1 MLSGVII
8 VMRVVV
14 VGIVGGR
21 LAAMIESMIR
31 DGWGRR
37 RQGAARR
44 GRLLHGSLDFLL
56 DPAGGLL
63 EFANGAGETPGEVGQ
78 ALSSEEQQHEHENEQ
93 QLGATDVSDEGE
105 YRGVHG

>member
-1 MLSGVII
+1 MLPRVII

-14 VGIVGGR
+14 VGVVGGR
-21 LAAMIESMIR
+21 LTTMIEPMIR
-31 DGWGRR
+31 DGRGRR
-37 RQGAARR
+37 GQGAARR
-44 GRLLHGSLDFLL
+44 GRLLHGSLDLLL

-78 ALSSEEQQHEHENEQ
+78 ALSPEEQQHEHENEQ

>member
-21 LAAMIESMIR
+21 LAAMIEPMIR

-44 GRLLHGSLDFLL
+44 GRLLHGSLDLLL

-63 EFANGAGETPGEVGQ
+63 EFSNGAGEAPGEVG
-78 ALSSEEQQHEHENEQ
+78 
-93 QLGATDVSDEGE
+93 
-105 YRGVHG
+105 

>member
-21 LAAMIESMIR
+21 LAGMIESMIR

>member
-21 LAAMIESMIR
+21 LAAMIEPMIR

-37 RQGAARR
+37 RQGAAGR
-44 GRLLHGSLDFLL
+44 GRRIAPRSGDG
-56 DPAGGLL
+56 DADEDGGARTCMLL
-63 EFANGAGETPGEVGQ
+63 ESEDRWEGA
-78 ALSSEEQQHEHENEQ
+78 
-93 QLGATDVSDEGE
+93 
-105 YRGVHG
+105 